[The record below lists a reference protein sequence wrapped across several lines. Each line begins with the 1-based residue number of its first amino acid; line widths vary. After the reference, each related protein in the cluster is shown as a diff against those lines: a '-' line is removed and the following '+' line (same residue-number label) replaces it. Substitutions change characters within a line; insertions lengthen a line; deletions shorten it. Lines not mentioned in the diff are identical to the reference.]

1 MSEPQSEDRR
11 WLTGASAIAMA
22 IGFNA
27 PYAVLAATYD
37 YPDILR
43 RPASEA
49 LDAFHAGGPDLIW
62 TWYGF
67 GLAAFALAPLAI
79 ALSLTSARIVQRP
92 ALAIGAALAGL
103 AASVTQA
110 IGLFRW
116 VFVVPGLA
124 RTHADPSTSEAAR
137 DAAAR
142 AFDVLNAYGGVAIGE
157 HLGQLLTALF
167 VAMLAALQAQER
179 KAATA
184 ALGAI
189 TALAITIGTGEGLAL
204 SLGNSGE
211 AFSLFTIAGFAGL
224 ALWLIAVGV
233 GLLRGR

>member
-1 MSEPQSEDRR
+1 MSERPTEGRR

-22 IGFNA
+22 IGFNV
-27 PYAVLAATYD
+27 PYAALAATYD

-49 LDAFHAGGPDLIW
+49 LDAFHAGGADLIW

-67 GLAAFALAPLAI
+67 GLAALALAPLAV
-79 ALSLTSARIVQRP
+79 ALSLTPARVAQRP
-92 ALAIGAALAGL
+92 ALAIGAALAGV
-103 AASVTQA
+103 AAGVTQA

-116 VFVVPGLA
+116 VFVVPSLA
-124 RTHADPSTSEAAR
+124 RTHADPNASEAAR
-137 DAAAR
+137 EAAAR

-167 VAMLAALQAQER
+167 VAMLSALQVQER

-189 TALAITIGTGEGLAL
+189 TALAIAIGTGEGLAL
-204 SLGNSGE
+204 SLGRSGE

-224 ALWLIAVGV
+224 ALWLVAVGV
-233 GLLRGR
+233 GLMRGR